1 MRNVLITGGAG
12 FIGSNLAKYFVKNQY
27 NVQILDNLFRGR
39 IENIESILKD
49 QNNSFYNLD
58 LAIND
63 SIEIVQNILDE
74 FRPDFILH
82 YAAING
88 TQYFYDLPYEVSVT
102 NSLTT
107 YHLLEGLKLV
117 LEGDSAY
124 RPKFILASTSEAYNE
139 PFNIPTNENDLT
151 YTRITQL
158 RDSYLTAKLMS
169 EFYVKTFAHKYDIPF
184 LIFRI
189 FNVYGPNM
197 IGSKYG
203 QVIPEFIQRIKEGEY
218 PLKVFGNGSHTRCFT
233 YIDDH
238 VDISYRVIIS
248 DTVNEIINIG
258 NDDETSIKELA
269 ILILDKMGHTPKILY
284 LKERDGDHKR
294 RVPDISKLK
303 SIVGDYKFRSLN
315 SGISK
320 LI

>member
-1 MRNVLITGGAG
+1 MKNVLITGGAG
-12 FIGSNLAKYFVKNQY
+12 FIGSNLAKYFFKNKY
-27 NVQILDNLFRGR
+27 NIQIIDNLFRGK
-39 IENIESILKD
+39 IENIENLLKD
-49 QNNSFYNLD
+49 KNNSFYNID
-58 LAIND
+58 LTNND
-63 SIEIVQNILDE
+63 SINKVQTILNE
-74 FRPDFILH
+74 FKPDLILH

-88 TQYFYDLPYEVSVT
+88 TQYFYDIPYEVSVT

-107 YHLLEGLKLV
+107 YHLLEALKLV
-117 LEGDSAY
+117 INDDGTY
-124 RPKFILASTSEAYNE
+124 KPKIVLASTSETYNE

-151 YTRITQL
+151 YTRISQL

-169 EFYVKTFAHKYDIPF
+169 EFYVKSFTYKYNIPF

-218 PLKVFGNGSHTRCFT
+218 PLKIFGNGSHTRCFT
-233 YIDDH
+233 FIDDH
-238 VDISYRVIIS
+238 VEISYVIITS
-248 DTVNEIINIG
+248 DTENEIINIG
-258 NDDETSIKELA
+258 NDNETSIKDLA
-269 ILILDKMGHTPKILY
+269 KLILIKMGYTPKIIY

-303 SIVGDYKFRSLN
+303 CIIGDYKFISLN